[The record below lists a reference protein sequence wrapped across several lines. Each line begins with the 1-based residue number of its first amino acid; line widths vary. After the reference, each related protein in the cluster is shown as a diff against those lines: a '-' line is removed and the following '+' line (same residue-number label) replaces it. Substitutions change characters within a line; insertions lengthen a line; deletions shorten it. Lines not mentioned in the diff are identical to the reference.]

1 MAVRKRIESHIARL
15 EAKGSIVDA
24 FHRQNIT
31 AKAVSERWGLDA
43 LSVQAERAKK
53 KRAENLL
60 YESWSQVADNTVL
73 VDLSDGTEWVKE
85 AGCLRNLK
93 NNRVMPEQ
101 QAAHLFPKLTVKKT
115 EPDLY

>member
-1 MAVRKRIESHIARL
+1 M
-15 EAKGSIVDA
+15 
-24 FHRQNIT
+24 
-31 AKAVSERWGLDA
+31 
-43 LSVQAERAKK
+43 
-53 KRAENLL
+53 
-60 YESWSQVADNTVL
+60 VL

-85 AGCLRNLK
+85 AGCLRNLT